1 MKSILEVF
9 FFFFFIFL
17 NFKFLDLFASVC
29 GGNDDRRA
37 TSNPPGP
44 EVLDTCRRYDITTN
58 KWIVMDERMI
68 SPRRAAASTINAD
81 GDLWI
86 LGGSDKFDGGGLGT
100 SEILKNIDGTWKWT
114 EGPSLPKEVQQSGL
128 LNHCVVK

>member
-44 EVLDTCRRYDITTN
+44 VVHDTCRRYDITTN